1 MYNKKSNSQGKY
13 NIHFPYLRQILPQKN
28 THEKHKKVI
37 VGSWQ
42 KLSLKTRDN
51 CICWVGMF

>member
-51 CICWVGMF
+51 CIC